1 MDSNLDFEALHNL
14 AAAIDEGSQILFLLW
29 MIINSV
35 VGGKM
40 KKFSSVSSAKSIALA
55 WGHSGKL
62 DIPHGSVH
70 FSILISLL

>member
-1 MDSNLDFEALHNL
+1 
-14 AAAIDEGSQILFLLW
+14 